1 MSEQGTSPDPQ
12 PESTHSLS
20 HPEKHSSFSK
30 GLGNIILFGA
40 GITFI
45 ASLLSKDKKA
55 DKDSIQIESSKEKND
70 IQPTQDT
77 EKLHFIH
84 LWTIN
89 LRASKEVINQ
99 ILILILIFLAFLL
112 IAGYWGHITEIISLV
127 FIYFS
132 TENLPLGIAL
142 LATLITAFFMFLI
155 KRIVAIVQKSLIGLT
170 NKYFIATLAG
180 LAVLGAS
187 SALIVPSY
195 TNLFR
200 EPGYTS
206 PQQDSTRETPEKVQ
220 ETPTST
226 PSPTSNKA
234 AEVEQKST
242 SDLRLHLLYIT
253 GGIIAIL
260 GLIETN
266 RKNSQ
271 DHIRQVH
278 ATRRDRYIEAVDKL
292 SSEHAP
298 VRLGGVYALA
308 GLVDE
313 WLDDDNID
321 EKTRFK
327 EGQIIINNLCSY
339 IRSPFPAAEKIE
351 EYESRDELKNLK
363 SKKPKNLSEEESL
376 RIKVLNERFKKSGA
390 YNSPENISSVYTELH
405 GEQDVRRA
413 IFVEMSNRGSTFT
426 TDKNGELNI
435 VPGPWS
441 DFDYNF
447 SHALIFYSL
456 NNITI
461 EKGNFSGAKFCNNI
475 DFSQVFFPTKADF
488 NKTTFYNEAVFQA
501 ATFNEAAEFNGVT
514 FNDMVHFVGV
524 TFNDEALFYTTGFNN
539 NAYFSGAD
547 FNKGAY
553 FYTTTFTGKAIFY
566 RATFKNQVDFGTV
579 TFNEEA
585 NFVGVI
591 FTGQADF
598 SDTTF
603 VNKSPSFALI
613 IEELDIVYRA
623 QFAILP
629 EDEIGHDFTVS
640 EGSQPIPVK
649 KVNLND
655 VKRYIPIGA
664 VLFDPDSGRKSNPA
678 K

>member
-1 MSEQGTSPDPQ
+1 MPEQSTCPDPQ
-12 PESTHSLS
+12 SESAYPPS
-20 HPEKHSSFSK
+20 HPEKYSSFSK
-30 GLGNIILFGA
+30 GLENIILIGA

-45 ASLLSKDKKA
+45 ASLLSRDKKA
-55 DKDSIQIESSKEKND
+55 EKDSNQIESSKEKND
-70 IQPTQDT
+70 IEPTQD
-77 EKLHFIH
+77 KRKFHFINS
-84 LWTIN
+84 WTKN
-89 LRASKEVINQ
+89 LRISKKVIIQ
-99 ILILILIFLAFLL
+99 VSILILIFLVFLL
-112 IAGYWGHITEIISLV
+112 IARCWGRITEIIFLV

-132 TENLPLGIAL
+132 TENAPLGIAL
-142 LATLITAFFMFLI
+142 LATLIAAFFMFLI
-155 KRIVAIVQKSLIGLT
+155 KRTVTIVQTNLISLT

-180 LAVLGAS
+180 LAILGAS
-187 SALIVPSY
+187 SALLVPSY

-206 PQQDSTRETPEKVQ
+206 PQQDNTRDNPEKVQ

-226 PSPTSNKA
+226 PSSTSNKA

-278 ATRRDRYIEAVDKL
+278 SARRDRYIKAVDKL

-313 WLDDDNID
+313 WLGDDDIE

-351 EYESRDELKNLK
+351 EYESRNELKKLK
-363 SKKPKNLSEEESL
+363 SEKPKNLSEEESL
-376 RIKVLNERFKKSGA
+376 RLKVLNERFKNSGA

-405 GEQDVRRA
+405 EEQDVRQA
-413 IFVEMSNRGSTFT
+413 IFVEMNKRGSTFT
-426 TDKNGELNI
+426 TDENGELNV

-441 DFDYNF
+441 DFDYDF

-461 EKGNFSGAKFCNNI
+461 EKGNFSGAKFFNSI

-514 FNDMVHFVGV
+514 FNDETHFVGV

-553 FYTTTFTGKAIFY
+553 FYTTTFTGKATFY
-566 RATFKNQVDFGTV
+566 KATFKNQVDFGTV

-613 IEELDIVYRA
+613 IEELDIVFRA

-629 EDEIGHDFTVS
+629 EGESGHDFTVS
-640 EGSQPIPVK
+640 EGSRPIPVK
-649 KVNLND
+649 RVNLDD

-664 VLFDPDSGRKSNPA
+664 VLFDPDSGRKSKPA

>member
-1 MSEQGTSPDPQ
+1 MLLISGVAFII
-12 PESTHSLS
+12 SL
-20 HPEKHSSFSK
+20 FSK
-30 GLGNIILFGA
+30 GKN
-40 GITFI
+40 TETKE
-45 ASLLSKDKKA
+45 SHKDTQAEIKEPHKETEQHQ
-55 DKDSIQIESSKEKND
+55 KTKEKRKEKIHKN
-70 IQPTQDT
+70 IFKDT
-77 EKLHFIH
+77 YKAILMELCKKLSISLAVFFVLFIITN
-84 LWTIN
+84 W
-89 LRASKEVINQ
+89 
-99 ILILILIFLAFLL
+99 
-112 IAGYWGHITEIISLV
+112 WTEIFNCISPV
-127 FIYFS
+127 FKYLFS
-132 TENLPLGIAL
+132 ENIPLGISISAAIIVAL
-142 LATLITAFFMFLI
+142 SLIFGKLTVAQLQ
-155 KRIVAIVQKSLIGLT
+155 KRISSLT
-170 NKYFIATLAG
+170 NKYFIST
-180 LAVLGAS
+180 LAVLALLDGAT
-187 SALIVPSY
+187 ALLIPSY

-226 PSPTSNKA
+226 PSPTGNKA

-278 ATRRDRYIEAVDKL
+278 ATRRERYIEAVDKL

-298 VRLGGVYALA
+298 VRLGGVYALT

-351 EYESRDELKNLK
+351 EYESRNELKNLK

-376 RIKVLNERFKKSGA
+376 RFKVLNERFKKSGA

-405 GEQDVRRA
+405 EEQDVRRA
-413 IFVEMSNRGSTFT
+413 IFVEMSKRGSTFT
-426 TDKNGELNI
+426 PDKNDELNI
-435 VPGPWS
+435 VSGPWS

-475 DFSQVFFPTKADF
+475 DFFQVFFPTKADF
-488 NKTTFYNEAVFQA
+488 NKTTFYNEADFQA
-501 ATFNEAAEFNGVT
+501 TTFNEAAEFNGAT

-566 RATFKNQVDFGTV
+566 KATFKNQVDFGTV

-585 NFVGVI
+585 DFVGVI

-598 SDTTF
+598 SDATF
-603 VNKSPSFALI
+603 VNKSPSFAVI
-613 IEELDIVYRA
+613 IEELDIVFRA

-629 EDEIGHDFTVS
+629 AVESGHDFTVS
-640 EGSQPIPVK
+640 KGSRPIPVK